1 MSDQDVNTIRIAYE
15 AFNRGDVPAVLEALD
30 PQIEWYEPGGGRAPH
45 GTFSGAESVANDVF
59 TRVAENFDEFEAQPE
74 AFIDA
79 GEHLVVVG
87 TFRGRSKAG
96 RQMQARYAHV
106 WRMRDGKAV
115 SFQNHAEAAPWAEGW
130 SAS

>member
-1 MSDQDVNTIRIAYE
+1 MSKQDVDTMRTAYE
-15 AFNRGDVPAVLEALD
+15 AFNRGDVPAVLEAFD

-59 TRVAENFDEFEAQPE
+59 ATVPQNFDEFEARPD

-87 TFRGRSKAG
+87 TFHGTSKAG

-115 SFQNHAEAAPWAEGW
+115 SFQNHVEAAPWAEGW

>member
-1 MSDQDVNTIRIAYE
+1 MSEQDVSTMRTAYE
-15 AFNRGDVPAVLEALD
+15 AFNRADIPAVLEAFD
-30 PQIEWYEPGGGRAPH
+30 PQIEWHEPGGGRAPQ
-45 GTFSGAESVANDVF
+45 GTFSGSESVANDVF
-59 TRVAENFDEFEAQPE
+59 ARVPENFDEFEAQPD

-87 TFRGRSKAG
+87 NFRAKSKAG

-115 SFQNHAEAAPWAEGW
+115 SFHNHVEATPWAEGW
-130 SAS
+130 SAG